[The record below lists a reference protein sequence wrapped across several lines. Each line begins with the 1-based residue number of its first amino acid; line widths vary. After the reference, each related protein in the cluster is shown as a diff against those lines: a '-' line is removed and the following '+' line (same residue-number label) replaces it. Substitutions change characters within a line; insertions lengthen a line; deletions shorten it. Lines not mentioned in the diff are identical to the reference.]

1 MAGEIWVPR
10 LLCRF
15 RRYGRK
21 RKFRKLWYLFYKKGG
36 QGGHLAMGGGSG
48 GRTVVSKSTSTKT
61 STKNGIKTVIKTTKL
76 KYSDGTE

>member
-1 MAGEIWVPR
+1 
-10 LLCRF
+10 
-15 RRYGRK
+15 
-21 RKFRKLWYLFYKKGG
+21 
-36 QGGHLAMGGGSG
+36 MGGGSG